1 MDYIELKEQWIYEE
15 KCAFRGWNFSHIDG
29 RWDSEKLP
37 WDYREILHG
46 YLKSTYSLLD
56 MGTGGGE
63 FLLSLKHPYAL
74 TSVTEAYP
82 PNVELCKQSIEPLGI
97 KVSQIYDDDKLP
109 FDKETFDII
118 INRHES
124 FDAEEVFRTLKC
136 GGYFITQQVGGEN
149 DLDFSCMLIKNFIPP
164 FPNHT
169 LKNNVSSLKRFG
181 FDILQADEAFT
192 PIRFFDVGALVYFA
206 KIIEWE
212 FPGFS
217 VETSYDSLCEC
228 QMEIEKHGF
237 IQGTEHRF
245 IIVAKKVNPIKN
257 IMYSLSMPYSL

>member
-1 MDYIELKEQWIYEE
+1 MSYNELKEQWIQEE
-15 KCAFRGWNFSHIDG
+15 KFAFSGWNFSHIDG

-37 WDYREILHG
+37 WDYREILLG
-46 YLKSTYSLLD
+46 YLKSTYNLLD

-63 FLLSLKHPYAL
+63 FLLSLKHPYVL

-82 PNVELCKQSIEPLGI
+82 PNVELCKQSLEPLGI
-97 KVSQIYDDDKLP
+97 KVSQTYDDDKLP

-124 FDAEEVFRTLKC
+124 FDVAEVFRTLKY

-149 DLDFSCMLIKNFIPP
+149 DIDLSRRLIKNVIPP
-164 FPNHT
+164 FPDHT
-169 LKNNVSSLKRFG
+169 LKNSVSSLRKIG
-181 FDILQADEAFT
+181 FEILQADEAFT
-192 PIRFFDVGALVYFA
+192 GIRFFDVGALVYFA

-212 FPGFS
+212 FPGFT
-217 VETSYDSLCEC
+217 VESSYDSLCKC
-228 QMEIEKHGF
+228 QTEIEENGF

-245 IIVAKKVNPIKN
+245 IIVAKK
-257 IMYSLSMPYSL
+257 